1 MYTIFHKKEIKTVIF
16 LLNWAIRI
24 RYNFKRLVLYLCTDF
39 KIETMSFMRFLISKT
54 FFKHLLIA
62 VIGFFIFVFVL
73 KFWLNYITNHSQ
85 KIQVPNLQNM
95 SWGEVKQ
102 KLKELN
108 LDFIVIDSASFNP
121 NLPKKSV
128 IEQNPEAGDF
138 VKEKRKIY
146 LTLNPSKYKDISVPD
161 VNGDTKRQATT
172 QLRSMGF
179 IVGKDFTFVPD
190 RGKNVVRGLIYKNKR
205 IQPKDKL
212 PLNAVIE
219 LILGD
224 GKGN

>member
-1 MYTIFHKKEIKTVIF
+1 MNF
-16 LLNWAIRI
+16 L
-24 RYNFKRLVLYLCTDF
+24 
-39 KIETMSFMRFLISKT
+39 RFLISKT
-54 FFKHLLIA
+54 FFKQLVIA
-62 VIGFFIFVFVL
+62 IIGFLIFVFAL

-85 KIQVPNLQNM
+85 KIQVPNLQKM
-95 SWGEVKQ
+95 SLVEAQQ

-128 IEQNPEAGDF
+128 IEQSPEAGDF

-146 LTLNPSKYKDISVPD
+146 LTLNPSKYRDITVPN

-172 QLRSMGF
+172 QLRSIGF
-179 IVGKDFTFVPD
+179 IVGKDFTFVRD
-190 RGKNVVRGLIYKNKR
+190 KGKNVVRGLKYKNKR
-205 IQPKDKL
+205 IQPNDKL

-224 GKGN
+224 GRGN